1 MNNYNV
7 LFNFHKLIVFRNNI
21 SKSLIFNNKMLC
33 LKIKKKILTSIL
45 KNLYI
50 YN

>member
-33 LKIKKKILTSIL
+33 LKIKKQNFNFNFK
-45 KNLYI
+45 KFI
-50 YN
+50 YL

>member
-7 LFNFHKLIVFRNNI
+7 LFNFHKLIFLEINI

-33 LKIKKKILTSIL
+33 FNLKNKILTSIL
-45 KNLYI
+45 KNLFI